1 MLAAFCEGNGVC
13 EQDGEIEISLGHT
26 PIWVRVH
33 ESPAAIQVYREVA
46 DEVPQ
51 TSALNERLHDL
62 NHSLVLHRLVW
73 EDKKVFLRADI
84 PANPMSAAQLQ
95 DVLDTFE
102 SKADELTRE
111 LAEWCA

>member
-1 MLAAFCEGNGVC
+1 MLTALCEGNGVR

-46 DEVPQ
+46 EEVPQ
-51 TSALNERLHDL
+51 TPALNERLHDL
-62 NHSLVLHRLVW
+62 NYSLVVHRVVW

-84 PANPMSAAQLQ
+84 PANPVSAAQLQ

-102 SKADELTRE
+102 SKAEELTNE
-111 LAEWCA
+111 LAGW